1 MLCCAATGAV
11 IRNNSFHH
19 TTCNLGR
26 TKSSNSIIEQ
36 NTWAHGGS
44 NMEIT
49 GLENWMEGPM
59 LINNVTVRNNTFL
72 GEVDGAENT
81 PLFLRKGRFLTK
93 TSWLAK
99 TGSGQA

>member
-1 MLCCAATGAV
+1 
-11 IRNNSFHH
+11 
-19 TTCNLGR
+19 
-26 TKSSNSIIEQ
+26 
-36 NTWAHGGS
+36 
-44 NMEIT
+44 
-49 GLENWMEGPM
+49 M